1 MSREGQPAFSAP
13 VNVEDVERI
22 AAARLPRAA
31 LDYYRSGAG
40 EEYTLRNNREA
51 FRRLRIRPRVLRD
64 VSIRDLSTVA
74 LGKRVAVPFGIA
86 PTAMHCMAHPDG
98 EVASARAAEKIGAVF
113 ILSTLST
120 RSLEEVA
127 EAAPKATKWF
137 QLYIYKN
144 RNITEDLVRRAE
156 RLGYKALVLTVDAP
170 LFGIRWA
177 DARNKFHLPPHLKL
191 ANFTGPA
198 EADGVRERTTKG
210 SQLQAYVTDL
220 FDQTLT
226 WDALT
231 WLKSITKLPIILKG
245 ILTKED
251 VEEAINHNV
260 AGVMVSNHG
269 ARQVDGFPATI
280 EALPEI
286 VKAVCGRCEVFMDGG
301 VTQGTD
307 VFKALA
313 LGAKMVFIGR
323 PVLWGLAYDG
333 EEGAKT
339 VLEIIRHEFDF
350 TLALTGCSSIA
361 GIEKEM
367 VVPASFYSLL

>member
-1 MSREGQPAFSAP
+1 MSREEGLATP
-13 VNVEDVERI
+13 VCVRDVERLGTQL
-22 AAARLPRAA
+22 LPRAS

-40 EEYTLRNNREA
+40 EEQTLRNNREA

-64 VSIRDLSTVA
+64 VSIRDLTTTA
-74 LGKRVAVPFGIA
+74 LRKKVAVPFGIA
-86 PTAMHCMAHPDG
+86 PTAMHRLAHPDG
-98 EVASARAAEKIGAVF
+98 EVAVARAAERMGAVF

-120 RSLEEVA
+120 SSLEEIA
-127 EAAPKATKWF
+127 EGAPRATKWF

-144 RNITEDLVRRAE
+144 RSVTQNLVMRAE
-156 RLGYKALVLTVDAP
+156 RLGYEALVLTVDAP

-191 ANFTGPA
+191 ANFTEP
-198 EADGVRERTTKG
+198 EESDGVRDRSDKG

-220 FDQTLT
+220 FDQSLT
-226 WDALT
+226 WDGIS

-251 VEEAINHNV
+251 VEEALKYDIS
-260 AGVMVSNHG
+260 GIIVSNHG

-286 VKAVCGRCEVFMDGG
+286 VQAVDGRCEVYLDGG

-313 LGAKMVFIGR
+313 LGARMVFFGR
-323 PVLWGLAYDG
+323 PALWGLAYNGEDG
-333 EEGAKT
+333 VKT
-339 VLEIIRHEFDF
+339 VLDILRNEFDL
-350 TLALTGCSSIA
+350 TLALTGCASI
-361 GIEKEM
+361 GDIKKEM
-367 VVPASFYSLL
+367 VVPASYYSLL